1 MAELKLEE
9 ILLTGFAR
17 LPEKSVLFSKYNGTI
32 SVTLLV
38 NRSSGKI
45 LEVASEDFSP
55 LQINYFNKLLRGE
68 EISTEDGMFRIEQ
81 LLARNY
87 QSSLRKPFYS
97 GIRACR
103 QKLEEL
109 REDKEDKIR
118 KLLKQR
124 DPVYTKFADVEMITG
139 DKPFEDLIA
148 QLEEKLKTCVKNS

>member
-1 MAELKLEE
+1 MDQEKMAELNLEE

-38 NRSSGKI
+38 TRSSGKI

-81 LLARNY
+81 LLARN
-87 QSSLRKPFYS
+87 
-97 GIRACR
+97 
-103 QKLEEL
+103 
-109 REDKEDKIR
+109 
-118 KLLKQR
+118 
-124 DPVYTKFADVEMITG
+124 
-139 DKPFEDLIA
+139 
-148 QLEEKLKTCVKNS
+148 

>member
-1 MAELKLEE
+1 MAELNLEE

-81 LLARNY
+81 LLARIAAMQIPIYAGNA
-87 QSSLRKPFYS
+87 SFFLLLLSPRE
-97 GIRACR
+97 IRLAHCT
-103 QKLEEL
+103 
-109 REDKEDKIR
+109 
-118 KLLKQR
+118 LKMLC
-124 DPVYTKFADVEMITG
+124 TFLIAADVHRSFTHLSS
-139 DKPFEDLIA
+139 D
-148 QLEEKLKTCVKNS
+148 

>member
-1 MAELKLEE
+1 MDQEKMAELNLEE

-38 NRSSGKI
+38 TRSSGKI

-87 QSSLRKPFYS
+87 QSSLRHPRVQTKARGTKRRRYPPNAAFLPR
-97 GIRACR
+97 G
-103 QKLEEL
+103 L
-109 REDKEDKIR
+109 RRI
-118 KLLKQR
+118 LL
-124 DPVYTKFADVEMITG
+124 
-139 DKPFEDLIA
+139 
-148 QLEEKLKTCVKNS
+148 

>member
-1 MAELKLEE
+1 MAELNLEE

-17 LPEKSVLFSKYNGTI
+17 LPEKSVLFS
-32 SVTLLV
+32 
-38 NRSSGKI
+38 SSGKI

-109 REDKEDKIR
+109 REDDIRRMLPFSQED
-118 KLLKQR
+118 
-124 DPVYTKFADVEMITG
+124 
-139 DKPFEDLIA
+139 
-148 QLEEKLKTCVKNS
+148 

>member
-1 MAELKLEE
+1 MDQKKTAELNLEE

-32 SVTLLV
+32 GVTLLV
-38 NRSSGKI
+38 NRSTGKI

-87 QSSLRKPFYS
+87 QSSLRK
-97 GIRACR
+97 

-109 REDKEDKIR
+109 REDDIRRMLPFSQED
-118 KLLKQR
+118 
-124 DPVYTKFADVEMITG
+124 
-139 DKPFEDLIA
+139 
-148 QLEEKLKTCVKNS
+148 

>member
-1 MAELKLEE
+1 MDQEKMAELNLEE

-103 QKLEEL
+103 QKLEAL
-109 REDKEDKIR
+109 REDDIRRMLPFSQED
-118 KLLKQR
+118 
-124 DPVYTKFADVEMITG
+124 
-139 DKPFEDLIA
+139 
-148 QLEEKLKTCVKNS
+148 